1 VANNKIDN
9 SIALFEEAKT
19 LMPGG
24 VNSPV
29 RAFKNING
37 NPIFFEKASGA
48 YLYDADGNE
57 YIDYIGSWGP
67 MIMGHS
73 HPEIVKAIKT
83 QVELGTSYGAP
94 TGLESDVA
102 KLIKQCLPSIE
113 KIRMVNSGTEATM
126 TTIRLARGFTGR
138 NKIIKFDGCYHGHVD
153 SLLIKAGSGVA
164 TFGLPDSPGVPKDL
178 AKYTYTC
185 EYNNKEQFLSIYNEI
200 KDDLAAVIVEPI
212 AGNMG
217 FVPAQDDFLKTLRE
231 ATSSNNS
238 VLIFDEVMSGFRVS
252 LGGAQERY
260 NIKPDL
266 TALGKVIGGGLPVG
280 AFGGREEIMN
290 YLAPSGPVYQ
300 AGTLSGNPL
309 AMAGGSALLQ
319 LLINKNPFQGL
330 EDSASMLLS
339 GMKSIMAESGIP
351 FSVNKIGGM
360 FGFFFLEDLPQN
372 INDVSQSDDVL
383 FSNFLNSCI
392 NNGIYFA
399 PSKYE
404 AGFISA
410 MHKDNEI
417 NKTLEIVKKVVK
429 KGISNEI

>member
-1 VANNKIDN
+1 MKHNKIDK
-9 SIALFEEAKT
+9 SIALFKEAKT

-37 NPIFFEKASGA
+37 NPIFFERASGA
-48 YLYDADGNE
+48 YLYDADHNE

-73 HPEIVKAIKT
+73 HPDIVSAIKN

-94 TGLESDVA
+94 TSLESDVA
-102 KLIKQCLPSIE
+102 RLIKKCIPSIE

-164 TFGLPDSPGVPKDL
+164 TFGLPDSPGVPADL
-178 AKYTYTC
+178 AKYTFSC
-185 EYNNKEQFLSIYNEI
+185 EYNNKEQFLEIYNEI

-217 FVPAQDDFLKTLRE
+217 FVPGNEDFLKLLRE
-231 ATSSNNS
+231 TTSANNS
-238 VLIFDEVMSGFRVS
+238 ILIFDEVMSGFRVS
-252 LGGAQERY
+252 LGGAQEIY
-260 NIKPDL
+260 NITPDL

-280 AFGGREEIMN
+280 AFGGKEEIMN

-309 AMAGGSALLQ
+309 AMAGGTALLQ
-319 LLINKNPFQGL
+319 LLIKVNPFKEL
-330 EDSASMLLS
+330 EKNASVLLE
-339 GMKSIMAESGIP
+339 GMKALMIESGIP
-351 FSVNKIGGM
+351 FSINRIGGM
-360 FGFFFLEDLPQN
+360 FGFFFSEELPNN
-372 INDVSQSDDVL
+372 INDVAKTDDVI

-392 NNGIYFA
+392 RSGIYFA

-410 MHKDNEI
+410 MHKDEEINRTLETVKQIIQKGITNEI
-417 NKTLEIVKKVVK
+417 
-429 KGISNEI
+429 